1 MIFRHWLFTCM
12 VACLLTAVLAV
23 SVPAAGKTAAAE
35 SAVFTLTTNGADGK
49 ELRKGIGFFLR
60 VGLQDK
66 TKRLFLTT
74 ALQNMEGARGAY
86 ILDNEGKSIPILLV
100 FSTDIPGNLAVL
112 WLDNVQQFKA
122 LDVADRPP
130 TLGASMRVVLRGP
143 DNSILVKEGVL
154 ESVQSAPRGTRFFQ
168 ITGIEG
174 HVPAGCP
181 VLDTA
186 GGLVGV
192 TTAQIEEGRPLV
204 LAQFIQRLQGLAPR
218 ERQTIG
224 EAFGGMIPGMAELK
238 ARGSGA
244 LVNGRYDLAG
254 RCFDSLLK
262 KDPND
267 VDGWLLKGFAAFE
280 KKDFAT
286 ARQAAEKAVRL
297 APGDAEVHNLLGS
310 VYRQSGQAAK
320 AEEHYRRAIDLN
332 GDLAAAQF
340 NLANLHRTQK
350 KLDLAIDGYRQA
362 IRIDPQYAEAQYNL
376 GLCFVM
382 KQQFADAVTHFQ
394 QAVTLAPNDAEAH
407 YSLGLALFLSGN
419 GDGALEELKI
429 LQKLNSNLAAQLEK
443 TIKGQRGR

>member
-1 MIFRHWLFTCM
+1 MILKNVWSKSAL
-12 VACLLTAVLAV
+12 VCLLLAGLAA
-23 SVPAAGKTAAAE
+23 SLPAAGKTTAAE

-49 ELRKGIGFFLR
+49 ELRKGVGFFIR

-74 ALQNMEGARGAY
+74 ALQNLEGARGAY
-86 ILDNEGKSIPILLV
+86 ILDNQGKSIPILLV
-100 FSTDIPGNLAVL
+100 YTVDEPGNLAVL

-122 LDVADRPP
+122 LEVADSAP
-130 TLGASMRVVLRGP
+130 TLGAKMRVVLRGP
-143 DNSILVKEGVL
+143 DNGILVKEGVL

-181 VLDTA
+181 VMDTS

-192 TTAQIEEGRPLV
+192 TTAQIEEDRPLV
-204 LAQFIQRLQGLAPR
+204 LAQFIQRLQGLAPG
-218 ERQTIG
+218 ERQTIAQ
-224 EAFGGMIPGMAELK
+224 AFSGMIPGMAELK

-254 RCFDSLLK
+254 QCFDTLLK

-267 VDGWLLKGFAAFE
+267 VDGWLLKGFAAFQ
-280 KKDFAT
+280 KKDFTT
-286 ARQAAEKAVRL
+286 ARQAAEKAVQL
-297 APGDAEVHNLLGS
+297 APDDPEVHNLLGS
-310 VYRQSGQAAK
+310 VYRQSGQAAR

-332 GDLAAAQF
+332 ADLAAAHF

-350 KLDLAIDGYRQA
+350 KLDQAIDGYRQA

-382 KQQFADAVTHFQ
+382 KQQVADAVTHFQ

-419 GDGALEELKI
+419 RDGALNELKT
-429 LQKLNSNLAAQLEK
+429 LQKLNSSLAGQLEK
-443 TIKGQRGR
+443 AIRGQ